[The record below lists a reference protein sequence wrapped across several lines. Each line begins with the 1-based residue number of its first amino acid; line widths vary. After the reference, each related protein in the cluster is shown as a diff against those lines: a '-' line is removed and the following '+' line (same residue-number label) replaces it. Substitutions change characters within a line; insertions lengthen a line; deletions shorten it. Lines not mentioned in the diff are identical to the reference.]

1 MYVLHRVGSWK
12 NVISNTCLAF
22 KSKRSYQDWTTFWGQ
37 WQLLLLSMLFH
48 EKNCKEAFWN
58 FSSFMQKIIWG
69 KLCIFFPADSLLLQ
83 QTSAMVHLQQN
94 YANQMM
100 LTHSYVVIHVARSCN
115 NSSLLSS
122 DDFPHEKWEF
132 PRPSLKFFSWKICST
147 TIVLKKISLVWY
159 YSWGVQRKQR
169 RWLILKLMGF
179 EEYGWRF

>member
-22 KSKRSYQDWTTFWGQ
+22 KSKRSYTKKLPWLDNILRTMTIVVVKHAFSRKKLQRS
-37 WQLLLLSMLFH
+37 LLEFLIFH
-48 EKNCKEAFWN
+48 AENHLRKVVH
-58 FSSFMQKIIWG
+58 
-69 KLCIFFPADSLLLQ
+69 FFPSDSLLLQ

-132 PRPSLKFFSWKICST
+132 PRPSLKFFSWKSMFNNNNRRPQ
-147 TIVLKKISLVWY
+147 KISLVWY
-159 YSWGVQRKQR
+159 SLCLGDGCK
-169 RWLILKLMGF
+169 GNSA
-179 EEYGWRF
+179 GD

>member
-1 MYVLHRVGSWK
+1 
-12 NVISNTCLAF
+12 
-22 KSKRSYQDWTTFWGQ
+22 
-37 WQLLLLSMLFH
+37 
-48 EKNCKEAFWN
+48 
-58 FSSFMQKIIWG
+58 MQKIIWG
-69 KLCIFFPADSLLLQ
+69 KLCIFFPSDSLLLQ

-115 NSSLLSS
+115 NSSPLSS

-132 PRPSLKFFSWKICST
+132 PRPSLKFFSWKSMFNNNNRRPQ
-147 TIVLKKISLVWY
+147 KISLVWY
-159 YSWGVQRKQR
+159 SLCLGEGGGVQRKQR